1 MIAVIGDPETAT
13 GFRLAGVK
21 AVFECSAGAGAGTG
35 AGTGAG
41 AGSDGGEEV
50 ARVLERLA
58 RDGGEGN
65 GGLRIIVI
73 TERLAAETKAR
84 EKIKEI
90 NARKKGVIPIIIEVP
105 DKKGPLAKEID
116 EIGWLIKRAVG
127 VAVK

>member
-21 AVFECSAGAGAGTG
+21 AVFECSAGAGAGT
-35 AGTGAG
+35 GTGAG